1 MVIILDDHD
10 DMTARDYNTGKQQVD
25 KFF

>member
-10 DMTARDYNTGKQQVD
+10 DKTARDYNTGKQQVE

>member
-10 DMTARDYNTGKQQVD
+10 DMTARDYNTGKQQVE

>member
-1 MVIILDDHD
+1 MVITLDDHD
-10 DMTARDYNTGKQQVD
+10 DMTARDYNTGKQQVE